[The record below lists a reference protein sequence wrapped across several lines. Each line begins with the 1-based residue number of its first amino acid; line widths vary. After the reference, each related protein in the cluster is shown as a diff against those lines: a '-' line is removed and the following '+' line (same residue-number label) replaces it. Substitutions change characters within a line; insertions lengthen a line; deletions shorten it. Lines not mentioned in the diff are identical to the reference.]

1 MINEDD
7 FEDQIEDLILENGIL
22 TQALINLLVRK
33 GILTQEE
40 ITDEVQVLYGDAEE
54 GDLPLQGLAEF
65 DPGDGD

>member
-33 GILTQEE
+33 GILTQDE
-40 ITDEVQVLYGDAEE
+40 IADEVQVLYGEAEE

-65 DPGDGD
+65 ESGEGD